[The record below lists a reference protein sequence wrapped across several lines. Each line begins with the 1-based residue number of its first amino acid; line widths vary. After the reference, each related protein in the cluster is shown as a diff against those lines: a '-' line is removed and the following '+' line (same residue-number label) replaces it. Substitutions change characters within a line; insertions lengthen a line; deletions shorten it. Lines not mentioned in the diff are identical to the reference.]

1 MHLQIGYMLDGLVRS
16 DVSLQSNCK
25 KADPLY
31 DGDLP
36 EFLLLLLL
44 AVFKMDSREQLLAV
58 SVTIMNVT

>member
-31 DGDLP
+31 DGDYYYWLRCVQNG
-36 EFLLLLLL
+36 L
-44 AVFKMDSREQLLAV
+44 S
-58 SVTIMNVT
+58 